1 MDFWP
6 RGVYHRAKKIA
17 RGPKSKKGT
26 SLRFGFDGFYR
37 KPKKGRKAGASV
49 KRNVDCLNYGR
60 FCAKF
65 GSCDGQTC
73 EYE

>member
-1 MDFWP
+1 MW
-6 RGVYHRAKKIA
+6 

-26 SLRFGFDGFYR
+26 SLRVGFDGFYR
-37 KPKKGRKAGASV
+37 KRKKSAKPRRLLAGTS
-49 KRNVDCLNYGR
+49 DCLNYDR
-60 FCAKF
+60 FCAAF